1 MTHISVMLPDLG
13 QQVGQPVV
21 PVQDGGVAVS
31 VQVGVVL
38 QQLLRQ
44 DVVGH
49 HGEVEG
55 CAAACWLDVSTAGRC
70 LPASLES

>member
-1 MTHISVMLPDLG
+1 MTHISVMLPDLS
-13 QQVGQPVV
+13 QQVGQPVA

-49 HGEVEG
+49 H
-55 CAAACWLDVSTAGRC
+55 
-70 LPASLES
+70 

>member
-1 MTHISVMLPDLG
+1 MLLDLSQQIGEPIVPG
-13 QQVGQPVV
+13 Q
-21 PVQDGGVAVS
+21 DAGVTVS

-49 HGEVEG
+49 HRKVKG
-55 CAAACWLDVSTAGRC
+55 CADPWWLGLGTAGRRH
-70 LPASLES
+70 LPVPLES